1 MFNRIIKLPLIILVM
16 CWHSSASG
24 AIVYDELISGDLPD
38 LNVVTHILEVG
49 VGSNEILGELG
60 VYPDTTDSVFVDLRD
75 GFRLESIVVTKFPVP
90 ANGYKIGFNLL
101 YADSL
106 RHLSINQVHLGVDI
120 LPLLNPLWGPGFSLP
135 IENDI
140 IEISLLQTLSGN
152 TYGFNFVTSQVP
164 IPAAV
169 WLFGFGLLGLIGIAR
184 RKKA

>member
-1 MFNRIIKLPLIILVM
+1 M
-16 CWHSSASG
+16 CWHSSASA

-38 LNVVTHILEVG
+38 LNVVTDILEVG

-60 VYPDTTDSVFVDLRD
+60 VYSDTVDSLYLDLRG
-75 GFRLESIVVTKFPVP
+75 GFRLDAIVVTNFPVP

-101 YADSL
+101 NADSL

-120 LPLLNPLWGPGFSLP
+120 LPLLNLIWGPDSSLP

-140 IEISLLQTLSGN
+140 IEISLLQTLSRN
-152 TYGFNFVTSQVP
+152 TYGFDVVVSQVP
-164 IPAAV
+164 IPPAI

-184 RKKA
+184 RKKAT